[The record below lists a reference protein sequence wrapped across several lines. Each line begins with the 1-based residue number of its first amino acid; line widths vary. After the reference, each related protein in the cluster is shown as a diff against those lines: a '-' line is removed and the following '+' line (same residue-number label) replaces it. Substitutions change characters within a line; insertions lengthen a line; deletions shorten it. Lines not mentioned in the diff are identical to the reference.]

1 MKQYPLGRLGKDIRH
16 LADKHERGIRSQRK
30 IGNADLQLII
40 LILLEEKPRHG
51 YEIIKALEEHSR
63 GFYSPS
69 PGMVYPIL
77 TYLEE
82 LGYTKIE
89 IQGPKKLYHLTEI
102 GLEQLNTNRENT
114 VFMLAKLALMGQKM
128 EHFQKI
134 ADTEMGI
141 ESTEPAALELA
152 KARHE
157 LKMALMEKMNATAAE
172 QQRLSQILQ
181 QATQQI
187 RLIKGDK

>member
-1 MKQYPLGRLGKDIRH
+1 MKQHPLGRLGKDIRH

-82 LGYTKIE
+82 LGYAKVE

-141 ESTEPAALELA
+141 ESMEPAALELA